1 MSASSDLL
9 VTAYGAVTGAG
20 DECEFRAAWLDGASA
35 VRPFEGNHEGLP
47 PGYGAAVPWK
57 HKELRGLPG
66 GRGMRPGTMT
76 ASTFLA
82 VGGVGRALANA
93 GLEDPSSDSPEVA
106 DRRGVYLGA
115 YTNFPALKKHLKL
128 VHIMGSE
135 AAAEAGEYQIDDA
148 RIMDGMK
155 GFTGFDFL
163 KLMNNMPTAHGAIQA
178 HGRGPANTFLG
189 YSSVGLQ
196 TISRACDGLRLGLA
210 DQFVAGACGPGTMEG
225 LALVHGAHGLLAAE
239 GLEPSSAARPLDRD
253 ASGLVP
259 GDGGAALVI
268 ETAANVA
275 QRGVRPIARV
285 AACRDL
291 FVAPTAPRGPL
302 PDSSG
307 IQRLLQQ
314 TLSLAGWKPEE
325 VDYLSATGLGVATLD
340 RLEAEA
346 YGAVFGDHLG
356 SLYLAVHTGVIGFT
370 EAAHGPIGAVGALQA
385 MQDGKLPP
393 QVNMDELWPGLDGLQ
408 RVREA
413 SSGDVRKALIVSLAP
428 EGTLSALALERS

>member
-1 MSASSDLL
+1 MTHSSDVL

-20 DECEFRAAWLDGASA
+20 DEAEFRAAWLAGRSA
-35 VRPFEGNHEGLP
+35 VRPFEESHEGLP

-57 HKELRGLPG
+57 HKEIRALPG

-93 GLEDPSSDSPEVA
+93 GLDDPSADPAEVA
-106 DRRGVYLGA
+106 DRRGVYLGS

-128 VHIMGSE
+128 VHYMASTE
-135 AAAEAGEYQIDDA
+135 AAEAGEYQIDDA
-148 RIMDGMK
+148 RIMHGMK

-196 TISRACDGLRLGLA
+196 TISRACDGLSLGIA

-225 LALVHGAHGLLAAE
+225 LALVHGAQGLLADE
-239 GLEPSSAARPLDRD
+239 GLDPASASRPLDRG
-253 ASGLVP
+253 ASGMVP
-259 GDGGAALVI
+259 GDGGAALVL
-268 ETAANVA
+268 ETPAAA
-275 QRGVRPIARV
+275 AARGVAGLARV

-291 FVAPTAPRGPL
+291 FVAPTSPQGPL
-302 PDSSG
+302 PNSLG
-307 IQRLLQQ
+307 IQRLLRQ
-314 TLSLAGWKPEE
+314 TLAAANWQPAD
-325 VDYLSATGLGVATLD
+325 VDYISATGLGVPALD
-340 RLEAEA
+340 CLEAEA
-346 YGAVFGDHLG
+346 YGAVFGAHLG
-356 SLYLAVHTGVIGFT
+356 SVYLAVHSGVLGFT

-393 QVNMDELWPGLDGLQ
+393 QLNMDDPWPGLDGLR
-408 RVREA
+408 RVSEVT
-413 SSGDVRKALIVSLAP
+413 SGDVHRALVVSLAP
-428 EGTLSALALERS
+428 EGTLSALALERI

>member
-20 DECEFRAAWLDGASA
+20 DESEFRAAWLDGASA
-35 VRPFEGNHEGLP
+35 VRLFEGNHEGLP
-47 PGYGAAVPWK
+47 PGYGAAAPWK
-57 HKELRGLPG
+57 HKEIRALPG

-93 GLEDPSSDSPEVA
+93 GFDDPASDSPEVA

-115 YTNFPALKKHLKL
+115 YTNFPALKKHLSL
-128 VHIMGSE
+128 VHAMGSGT
-135 AAAEAGEYQIDDA
+135 AAQAGEYEIDDA
-148 RIMDGMK
+148 RIMGGMK

-225 LALVHGAHGLLAAE
+225 LALVHGAHGLLADE
-239 GLEPSSAARPLDRD
+239 GLDPASASRPLDRG
-253 ASGLVP
+253 ASGMVP

-268 ETAANVA
+268 ETAGNAA
-275 QRGVRPIARV
+275 QRGAPAIARI
-285 AACRDL
+285 AACQDL
-291 FVAPTAPRGPL
+291 FVAPKAPRGPM
-302 PDSSG
+302 PDATG
-307 IQRLLQQ
+307 IQRLILQ
-314 TLSLAGWKPEE
+314 TLAAAGWQPGE
-325 VDYLSATGLGVATLD
+325 VDYLSATGLGVAALD
-340 RLEAEA
+340 CLEAEA

-356 SLYLAVHTGVIGFT
+356 SLYLAVHTGVLGFT

-393 QVNMDELWPGLDGLQ
+393 QLNMDEPWPGLEGLH

-413 SSGDVRKALIVSLAP
+413 STGDIRKALVVSLAP